1 MTAPETPPAATP
13 PKRRVLVPVLAV
25 VLPVAL
31 LFGVLEGAARIREVW
46 VPPLMVDLGQG
57 FDPSSRLFVPDP
69 ADPSMMMTNPEK
81 TVSFQKQR
89 FARSKP
95 PRTLR
100 VFALGGSSVNYLDY
114 EFPLLAERL
123 QKALADRYDRAE
135 IINCGGLSYGSHRL
149 VLVAGEIINYA
160 PDLVM
165 VYSGH
170 NEFEELQ
177 QLRLSG
183 VEVSA
188 AQRALSR
195 SALYRLLRD
204 FRARRA
210 IAALEEAR
218 AQRDLAVSLPD
229 ASKTWDYRF
238 TPEEVAGRMQG
249 YRENLA
255 AILRLCRDH
264 GVPAVIGTV
273 PSNLV
278 KPSLPG
284 PDGRRYEAEVLP
296 LLAAGDF
303 AAAAGKGRAILRE
316 ASPRHQ
322 SSDLENGI
330 LRELAAEHGVP
341 LADVEAAVI
350 AAEPHG
356 VPGETLFNDHC
367 HLNPAGNALLVRVY
381 EKEILRALGAGG

>member
-1 MTAPETPPAATP
+1 MTEPAAP
-13 PKRRVLVPVLAV
+13 SPVPGRPKRLVPALAV

-31 LFGVLEGAARIREVW
+31 LFGVLEGGARVREVW
-46 VPPLMVDLGQG
+46 VPPLVVDLGQG

-69 ADPSMMMTNPEK
+69 ADPSMMVTNPEK

-89 FARSKP
+89 FARGKP

-183 VEVSA
+183 VEVSR
-188 AQRALSR
+188 AQRVLSR

-238 TPEEVAGRMQG
+238 TPEEVAGRMQA

-255 AILRLCRDH
+255 AILRLCRGH
-264 GVPAVIGTV
+264 GVPVVIGTV

-284 PDGRRYEAEVLP
+284 PDGQRYEAEVLP

-303 AAAAGKGRAILRE
+303 TAAAEKGAAILRE

-322 SSDLENGI
+322 SSGLENGI
-330 LRELAAEHGVP
+330 LRALAAEHGVP

-381 EKEILRALGAGG
+381 EKEILRALGAGE